1 MRLLLTR
8 AVGVCASLSVMLSPT
23 GTVAQQQLVKATAD
37 DEQPRIDSAEIVD
50 HAKDL
55 QASFEL
61 RRRRMLPRFYIGGA
75 PQNHCLIVG
84 RFCEWHPN
92 LKDYVIPEEGRDI
105 IRARKELLRDLG
117 RASALIPGDDWIM
130 GQRIRYMLETR
141 DTSTIALA
149 RSCRASKWWCDALLG
164 FALHVSG
171 DYLAADSAY
180 SRALDEMPSKLRC
193 HWMNLSPLLD
203 DDIRGTY
210 HKMSC
215 AQREAT
221 DARIWWVSDPLYMTP
236 GNERRTE
243 HYSRILYTM
252 LQQTSANTY
261 GSTWGG
267 DLAELILRFGWAEKW
282 TQEPSQGLYPDSK
295 PSITGH
301 EREPGYHFFLTQRP
315 PDSLDQIV
323 DSVFDIFQFPPRE
336 QYSPAYTNG
345 FVRLDAQ
352 VARFRRG
359 DSTKIV
365 AAFDVTTD
373 TIFGQHKFA
382 AAVVAMGDEATTP
395 SMTLLN
401 ESPTKNVL
409 TVMTPWREQLIGV
422 ELLAKDSTA
431 AARWRSGFAEIP
443 LDSGRISVSDLLLV
457 DGAPSLP
464 TNLDEAIAR
473 AHGGTKFSRNV
484 QVGLFWELYG
494 STPADSALPV
504 TLTITPIDE
513 SLLRRAFRVLRIAPK
528 SEPLN
533 IRWQENGAAG
543 VMSPR
548 SVVLDLSAMPAGKY
562 AVKLEV
568 GTAHGSSTTRVI
580 EVK

>member
-1 MRLLLTR
+1 MSLVLARPV
-8 AVGVCASLSVMLSPT
+8 AVCATLILMLDPSAS
-23 GTVAQQQLVKATAD
+23 VAQQQLVKATTN
-37 DEQPRIDSAEIVD
+37 EEPRIDSAEVVD

-55 QASFEL
+55 QASFEM
-61 RRRRMLPRFYIGGA
+61 RRRRMLPRFYIGSVD
-75 PQNHCLIVG
+75 QNHCLIVG

-105 IRARKELLRDLG
+105 VKARKELLRDLA
-117 RASALIPGDDWIM
+117 RASDLVPGDDWIM

-141 DTSTIALA
+141 DTTTIALA

-164 FALHVSG
+164 FALHVAG
-171 DYLAADSAY
+171 KYLAADSAY
-180 SRALDEMPSKLRC
+180 SQALDEMPSALRC

-215 AQREAT
+215 AQREAA

-252 LQQTSANTY
+252 LYQNSANTY

-267 DLAELILRFGWAEKW
+267 DLAELTLRFGWAEKW
-282 TQEPSQGLYPDSK
+282 TQEPSQSLYPDSK
-295 PSITGH
+295 PSVTGH

-315 PDSLDQIV
+315 PESLSQIADSI
-323 DSVFDIFQFPPRE
+323 FDIFQFPPRE
-336 QYSPAYTNG
+336 QYAPGYANG

-359 DSTKIV
+359 DSTRVV

-395 SMTLLN
+395 SMTLLD

-443 LDSGRISVSDLLLV
+443 LDSGKISVSDLLLV

-473 AHGGTKFSRNV
+473 AHGGTKFKRNV

-504 TLTITPIDE
+504 TLTITPVEE
-513 SLLRRAFRVLRIAPK
+513 SLLRRAFRVFRIVPK
-528 SEPLN
+528 AEPLN
-533 IRWQENGAAG
+533 IRWQENGASG

-548 SVVLDLSAMPAGKY
+548 SVVLDLSAVPRGKY

-568 GTAHGSSTTRVI
+568 GTNGGTSTTRVI
-580 EVK
+580 EVQ